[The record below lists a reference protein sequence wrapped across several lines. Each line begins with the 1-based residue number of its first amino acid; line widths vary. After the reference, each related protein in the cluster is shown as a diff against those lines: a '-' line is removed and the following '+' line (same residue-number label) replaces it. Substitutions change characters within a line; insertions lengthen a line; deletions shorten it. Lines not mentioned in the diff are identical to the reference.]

1 MADSRGKQ
9 QANGLQTS
17 PIPNKLTTLKQTWR
31 ENTLAPVVRRF
42 PERKEVFTTSSP
54 SIVIQPLYSPS
65 EEATTEKSAA
75 EYMQKLGFPGEF
87 PFTRGVQPNM
97 YRGRLWTMRQYAG
110 FGSATES
117 NRRYHYLI
125 EQGQTGLSVAFDLP
139 TQIGYDADHDLA
151 LGEVGKVG
159 VSISSLQD
167 MRNLLQGIPL
177 DKVSVSMTIN
187 APAAILLA
195 MVVAVAKEQGVPLE
209 KLRGTVQ
216 NDILKEYI
224 ARGTYIFPPLPSM
237 RLMTDLFSYCAA
249 HVPRWNTISVSG
261 YHIREAGSS
270 AVQEVAFTLA
280 NALEYVHQAIKV
292 GLDVD
297 RFASQISFFFNA
309 HNDFLEEVAKFRAA
323 RRLWAKLM
331 RQRFSATDPMSW
343 RLRFHTQT
351 GGSTLTTQQPDNNI
365 VRVTVQALAAIL
377 GGTQSL
383 HTNSKDEAL
392 SLPTE
397 KAVEVALRTQQ
408 ILAGESGVG
417 DVVDPLGGSYYVE
430 WLTDEIERQVCDYLE
445 RIDEMGGAMQ
455 AVADGFIQ
463 REIQESA
470 YAALRAVESGAQTVV
485 GVNRYQGGAVLPEET
500 LHVDEAVQ
508 NEQIAA
514 LASLRASR
522 DQSEVSRHPA
532 AHRAGRARCRR
543 AADAAL
549 CGGGRERRHSRRN
562 LRRSQG
568 GFRRVST
575 DKLGIM
581 QKQPNSSYCFVC
593 GLKNIAGVKVRFYET
608 VTAEETL
615 KSWPAS
621 LANAATATRATPGV
635 FTVASS
641 PASST
646 KRSPVP
652 STTDQAWMWRDGA
665 SPPS

>member
-17 PIPNKLTTLKQTWR
+17 PIPNKLTTLKQTWQ

-42 PERKEVFTTSSP
+42 PERKERFTTSSP

-75 EYMQKLGFPGEF
+75 DYMQKLGFPGEF

-167 MRNLLQGIPL
+167 MRTLLQGIPL

-237 RLMTDLFSYCAA
+237 RLMTDLFRYCAA

-280 NALEYVHQAIKV
+280 NAVEYVHQAIKV

-331 RQRFSATDPMSW
+331 RQRFGATDPMSW

-365 VRVTVQALAAIL
+365 VRVTVQSLAAIL

-397 KAVEVALRTQQ
+397 KAVEIALRTQQ

-417 DVVDPLGGSYYVE
+417 DVVDPLGGSYYIE

-485 GVNRYQGGAVLPEET
+485 GVNRYQSGAELPEET

-514 LASLRASR
+514 LAALRASR
-522 DQSEVSRHPA
+522 DQSKVSAILQRIEQA
-532 AHRAGRARCRR
+532 AR
-543 AADAAL
+543 AADEPLMPLFVEAVENDATVGEICDAL
-549 CGGGRERRHSRRN
+549 RAVFGEY
-562 LRRSQG
+562 Q
-568 GFRRVST
+568 
-575 DKLGIM
+575 
-581 QKQPNSSYCFVC
+581 
-593 GLKNIAGVKVRFYET
+593 
-608 VTAEETL
+608 
-615 KSWPAS
+615 PAS
-621 LANAATATRATPGV
+621 WV
-635 FTVASS
+635 
-641 PASST
+641 
-646 KRSPVP
+646 
-652 STTDQAWMWRDGA
+652 
-665 SPPS
+665 

>member
-17 PIPNKLTTLKQTWR
+17 PIPNKLTTLKQTWQ

-42 PERKEVFTTSSP
+42 PERKERFTTSSP

-75 EYMQKLGFPGEF
+75 DYMQKLGFPGEF

-167 MRNLLQGIPL
+167 MRTLLQGIPL

-331 RQRFSATDPMSW
+331 RQRFGATDPMSW

-365 VRVTVQALAAIL
+365 VRVTVQSLAAIL

-397 KAVEVALRTQQ
+397 KAVEIALRTQQ

-417 DVVDPLGGSYYVE
+417 DVVDPLGGSYYIE

-485 GVNRYQGGAVLPEET
+485 GVNRYQSGAVLPEET

-514 LASLRASR
+514 LAALRASR
-522 DQSEVSRHPA
+522 DQSEVSAILQRIEQA
-532 AHRAGRARCRR
+532 AR
-543 AADAAL
+543 AADEPLMPLFVEAVENDATVGEICDAL
-549 CGGGRERRHSRRN
+549 RAVFGEY
-562 LRRSQG
+562 Q
-568 GFRRVST
+568 
-575 DKLGIM
+575 
-581 QKQPNSSYCFVC
+581 
-593 GLKNIAGVKVRFYET
+593 
-608 VTAEETL
+608 
-615 KSWPAS
+615 PAS
-621 LANAATATRATPGV
+621 WV
-635 FTVASS
+635 
-641 PASST
+641 
-646 KRSPVP
+646 
-652 STTDQAWMWRDGA
+652 
-665 SPPS
+665 

>member
-1 MADSRGKQ
+1 MCIEMDELSGKPQ
-9 QANGLQTS
+9 TGGSQTHAN
-17 PIPNKLTTLKQTWR
+17 PNKLRTLKQAWQK
-31 ENTLAPVVRRF
+31 NSLGPVVRRF
-42 PERKEVFTTSSP
+42 PERKDKFTTSSP
-54 SIVIQPLYSPS
+54 SIVIQPLYTPS
-65 EEATTEKSAA
+65 DEISNDGTAD
-75 EYMQKLGFPGEF
+75 EYLRKLGFPGEY

-110 FGSATES
+110 FGSAAES
-117 NRRYHYLI
+117 NRRFHYLI

-151 LGEVGKVG
+151 QGEVGKVG
-159 VSISSLQD
+159 VSISSLQN
-167 MRNLLQGIPL
+167 MRTLLRDIPL

-195 MVVAVAKEQGVPLE
+195 MVIAVAKEQGVPPAQ
-209 KLRGTVQ
+209 LRGTVQ

-224 ARGTYIFPPLPSM
+224 ARGTYIFPPASSM
-237 RLMTDLFSYCAA
+237 RLMTDLFLYCAQ
-249 HVPRWNTISVSG
+249 HLPRWNTISVSG

-280 NALEYVHQAIKV
+280 NAVEYVQQAINV

-297 RFASQISFFFNA
+297 LFASQISFFFNA

-331 RQRFSATDPMSW
+331 RQRFNAKDPKSW

-392 SLPTE
+392 ALPTE
-397 KAVEVALRTQQ
+397 KAVEIALRTQQ

-417 DVVDPLGGSYYVE
+417 DVVDPLGGSYYIE
-430 WLTDEIERQVCDYLE
+430 WLTDEIESRACEYIK

-470 YAALRAVESGAQTVV
+470 YASLRAVESGAQTVV
-485 GVNRYQGGAVLPEET
+485 GVNRYQGGTALPEET
-500 LHVDEAVQ
+500 LRVDEVVQ

-514 LASLRASR
+514 LTALRAGR
-522 DQSEVSRHPA
+522 DQSKVSAILQRIEQSARKAGEPLMPLFVEA
-532 AHRAGRARCRR
+532 VESDVTVGEICDALRAVFG
-543 AADAAL
+543 
-549 CGGGRERRHSRRN
+549 EY
-562 LRRSQG
+562 
-568 GFRRVST
+568 
-575 DKLGIM
+575 
-581 QKQPNSSYCFVC
+581 QPSSWV
-593 GLKNIAGVKVRFYET
+593 
-608 VTAEETL
+608 
-615 KSWPAS
+615 
-621 LANAATATRATPGV
+621 
-635 FTVASS
+635 
-641 PASST
+641 
-646 KRSPVP
+646 
-652 STTDQAWMWRDGA
+652 
-665 SPPS
+665 